1 MADRLDETLKWG
13 WGYDALRPPQRQAI
27 EAALAGKDSL
37 VILPTGGGKSICFQ
51 LPALVGEGPCLVVS
65 PLIALMEDQVQ
76 AARQAVSAAAL
87 HSDLP
92 PQAQGQIMR
101 DYQAGHIRLLYTSPE
116 RLAHSRLIEDLKQYP
131 PALIAID
138 EAHCISSWGHD
149 FRPEYR
155 QLATLLDSLKAPRM
169 ALTATA
175 TPKVADDIA
184 GQLRLDQPLRIIA
197 PVQRANL
204 CLRTLP
210 RQDRRQ
216 QISDLL
222 NTRRGQCGIVY
233 CRRRKDTE
241 ELADYFAGQGHRC
254 APFHAGLPA
263 EQKSQTLAAFMQD
276 RLDLVFATV
285 AFGMG
290 IDRPDVR
297 FVVHAAMPSSLEA
310 YVQEAGRAGRDGA
323 PADCILLHSGEDV
336 RTAMFFID
344 EENPDQARRESLEKA
359 LWRMLDYARKPSCRH
374 RQIAAHFGQEL
385 AGGGNCGNAC
395 DVCRGE
401 IETLDDDEALIVTE
415 LVIDCIRSTGQR
427 FGRKHIAALLAGSK
441 AERIRKWRHDQH
453 ALHGRLKGY
462 GEKGL
467 IPLFDQLEAQGF
479 LQTGEQGGYP
489 VLELGSATIDPSQA
503 PVLAHQKVV
512 SRKQTQP
519 KQVLRD
525 RDQAL
530 FDKLKAWRT
539 ALASSRGVPA
549 YVIASDR
556 SLKHLSVN
564 RPTSREELRAI
575 HGFGAV
581 KVDQLAGEILPLIRA
596 EVAD

>member
-1 MADRLDETLKWG
+1 M
-13 WGYDALRPPQRQAI
+13 PPQ
-27 EAALAGKDSL
+27 
-37 VILPTGGGKSICFQ
+37 
-51 LPALVGEGPCLVVS
+51 
-65 PLIALMEDQVQ
+65 VQ
-76 AARQAVSAAAL
+76 S
-87 HSDLP
+87 
-92 PQAQGQIMR
+92 QIMR
-101 DYQAGHIRLLYTSPE
+101 DYKAGKISLLYTSPE
-116 RLAHSRLIEDLKQYP
+116 RLARSRLIDDLRDRP
-131 PALIAID
+131 PALVAID

-155 QLATLLDSLKAPRM
+155 QLADLLEPLQAPRM

-184 GQLRLDQPLRIIA
+184 QQLRLSEPLRVIA

-204 CLRTLP
+204 CLRALP

-216 QISDLL
+216 QISELL
-222 NTRRGQCGIVY
+222 QARQGQCGIVY

-241 ELADYFAGQGHRC
+241 ELADYFAAQGHNC
-254 APFHAGLPA
+254 APFHARLPA
-263 EQKSQTLAAFMQD
+263 QQKAQTLAAFMQD
-276 RLDLVFATV
+276 RLNVVFATV

-297 FVVHAAMPSSLEA
+297 FVVHAAMPSSIES

-336 RTAMFFID
+336 RTSMFFID
-344 EENPDQARRESLEKA
+344 QEDPDKARRQSLEKA
-359 LWRMLDYARKPSCRH
+359 LWRMLDYARNPSCRH

-401 IETLDDDEALIVTE
+401 IETLDAGEALLIAE
-415 LVIDCIRSTGQR
+415 LVVDCVHSTGQR
-427 FGRKHIAALLAGSK
+427 FGRKHIAGLLAGSK
-441 AERIRKWRHDQH
+441 AERIRKWRHEQH
-453 ALHGRLKGY
+453 DLHGRLRRY
-462 GEKGL
+462 GEKAL
-467 IPLFDQLEAQGF
+467 IPLFDQLEAQGL

-489 VLELGSATIDPSQA
+489 VLEIGEKKIDPGQP
-503 PVLAHQKVV
+503 PVLAHQTLAAK
-512 SRKQTQP
+512 KKTQAGGS
-519 KQVLRD
+519 LND
-525 RDQAL
+525 GDHAL
-530 FDKLKAWRT
+530 FSKLKAWRT
-539 ALASSRGVPA
+539 ELASARGVPA

-556 SLKHLSVN
+556 SLKHLASN

-581 KVDQLAGEILPLIRA
+581 KVEALAEEILPLIRA
-596 EVAD
+596 DVEA